1 MRMNELASSDN
12 PQVHIPPAPVPV
24 VNGNVLS
31 TKKAKK
37 RKKKSKQKVPRP
49 QIKVLG
55 KISEE
60 LQDAIH
66 ELEQFMP
73 TGFSVTFSTDV
84 KLLMGAD
91 NQRVVENANESSK
104 QEEEEEIQPPPEFTV
119 NRSEFSGQSE
129 LFQLDDVEPPEKN
142 SETPPISEDT
152 EKVVLRYQLEAAQQ
166 AILNME
172 TELSSLRSH
181 EETLRKSFSQVTEKV
196 EHLESRM
203 EKIEDQ
209 LKETLNTKLCKKCGQ
224 NDREVVLMP
233 CLHFLYCSQCARDW
247 KTCLQCNSI
256 VAGFLNLKTS

>member
-1 MRMNELASSDN
+1 MRMNELASPDD
-12 PQVHIPPAPVPV
+12 PHVHIPPVPV

-31 TKKAKK
+31 NKKTKK

-49 QIKVLG
+49 QMKVLG

-66 ELEQFMP
+66 ELEQFIP
-73 TGFSVTFSTDV
+73 NGFSVTFSTES
-84 KLLMGAD
+84 KLLMGVD
-91 NQRVVENANESSK
+91 NHRVVENANENSK
-104 QEEEEEIQPPPEFTV
+104 QEEEEIQPPSEFTV
-119 NRSEFSGQSE
+119 NRSEFSSQSE
-129 LFQLDDVEPPEKN
+129 LFQLDDVEPPETN

-172 TELSSLRSH
+172 TELSSLRTH

-203 EKIEDQ
+203 GNIEDK
-209 LKETLNTKLCKKCGQ
+209 LKETMNSKLCKKCGQ

-247 KTCLQCNSI
+247 KVCLQCKSV
-256 VAGFLNLKTS
+256 VAGFLNLKMS